1 MHSHFQPVTSDDCE
15 DLKIESYSDFITLIL
30 PKNKDFTDLVI
41 NRQLDRDLMES
52 QNNYIEKIET
62 IDFTPKKITISDG
75 YQEDVLKLLAVTL
88 SMIVLNKFRNKE
100 ILRTFKA
107 NSKNQYT
114 VPIEQMFDGKEVLQA
129 KTVIQF
135 IGLKG
140 K

>member
-1 MHSHFQPVTSDDCE
+1 M
-15 DLKIESYSDFITLIL
+15 TLIL

-62 IDFTPKKITISDG
+62 IDFTPKKITISDA

-100 ILRTFKA
+100 ILRTFKS
-107 NSKNQYT
+107 NSKN
-114 VPIEQMFDGKEVLQA
+114 
-129 KTVIQF
+129 
-135 IGLKG
+135 
-140 K
+140 